1 MIELIFSAIGLGF
14 MLSLV
19 LIGPVFF
26 LLIETS
32 LTKGHK
38 SALALNFGVIAGD
51 ILCILVAYYSSKDL
65 LDIIE
70 RHPGFY
76 KITAFILCIYGLYM
90 YLSKTKMHIAGEQKL
105 VTKNYVK
112 TFVNGF
118 LLNVVNIGVVV
129 FWIITVISIRS
140 RYPEFEEF
148 VLYIAIVLATFF
160 GIDLMKIYLART
172 FHNQITPKAI
182 NTVRKIVGIILV
194 GFSVFVYM
202 KSLGYSRQIDQKID
216 EQTKQQ
222 KINN

>member
-1 MIELIFSAIGLGF
+1 M
-14 MLSLV
+14 
-19 LIGPVFF
+19 
-26 LLIETS
+26 
-32 LTKGHK
+32 
-38 SALALNFGVIAGD
+38 
-51 ILCILVAYYSSKDL
+51 
-65 LDIIE
+65 
-70 RHPGFY
+70 
-76 KITAFILCIYGLYM
+76 
-90 YLSKTKMHIAGEQKL
+90 
-105 VTKNYVK
+105 
-112 TFVNGF
+112 NGF

-202 KSLGYSRQIDQKID
+202 KSLGYFRQIDQKID

>member
-1 MIELIFSAIGLGF
+1 MLELIFSAIGLGF

-32 LTKGHK
+32 LTKGHR

-51 ILCILVAYYSSKDL
+51 ILCILVAYYSSQDL

-70 RHPGFY
+70 KHPGFY
-76 KITAFILCIYGLYM
+76 KITAFILFIYGLYM
-90 YLSKTKMHIAGEQKL
+90 YLSKTKMHLSGDQKL

-140 RYPEFEEF
+140 RYSEFNDF
-148 VLYIAIVLATFF
+148 VLYMAVVLATFF
-160 GIDLMKIYLART
+160 GIDLMKIYLARS
-172 FHNQITPKAI
+172 FHNKITPKAI
-182 NTVRKIVGIILV
+182 NMVRKVVGIILI
-194 GFSVFVYM
+194 GFSIFVYM
-202 KSLGYSRQIDQKID
+202 KSLGYFRQIDQKID
-216 EQTKQQ
+216 EQTRK
-222 KINN
+222 KEVVK